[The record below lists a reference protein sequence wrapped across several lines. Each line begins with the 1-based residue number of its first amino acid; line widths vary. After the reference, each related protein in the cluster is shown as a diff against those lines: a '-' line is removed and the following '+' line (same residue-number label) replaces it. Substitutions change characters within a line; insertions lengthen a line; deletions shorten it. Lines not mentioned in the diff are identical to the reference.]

1 MDGGPGVAEVDE
13 AKKENTPAIAD
24 HTGSGLVAGRLT
36 GSDLQRAAEE
46 AEAPKESES
55 SSPASQAAP
64 AATIDLDIL
73 HNSMED
79 IVANQIMSTLDAN
92 RSR

>member
-1 MDGGPGVAEVDE
+1 MEVLALLRSTKRRRRIPLSSLIIQE
-13 AKKENTPAIAD
+13 V
-24 HTGSGLVAGRLT
+24 GSSQEGST

-46 AEAPKESES
+46 AEAPKENELP
-55 SSPASQAAP
+55 SPASRA

-79 IVANQIMSTLDAN
+79 IVANLITSTLDAN
-92 RSR
+92 CSR

>member
-1 MDGGPGVAEVDE
+1 MLLRSTKRRRRIPLSSLIIQEV
-13 AKKENTPAIAD
+13 
-24 HTGSGLVAGRLT
+24 GSSQEGST

-46 AEAPKESES
+46 AEAPKENEL
-55 SSPASQAAP
+55 SSPASRAAP

-79 IVANQIMSTLDAN
+79 IVANLIASTLNAN